1 MNRKALAI
9 TLALTVFV
17 SAVGFVV
24 YSQLGSLQAQVT
36 DLKNQ
41 NTELQTQNSTLQA
54 QLNALQRQNG
64 EQQDRLSD
72 LTGQLAFERHLK
84 VEISEAFCSRGWYAF
99 GGVTV
104 SYPANVTVVNEDVV
118 PLFGLTAIFMFVDKD
133 NGRQIGRECVTE
145 IERLDVKENL
155 VVNGSVLVELNVNV
169 DNAVCKITVA
179 KGSIVIDEVTQDL
192 T

>member
-1 MNRKALAI
+1 MKSK
-9 TLALTVFV
+9 TLAAIFTLIIVILSV
-17 SAVGFVV
+17 ASIAL
-24 YSQLGSLQAQVT
+24 YSQVSGLQSRVSK
-36 DLKNQ
+36 L
-41 NTELQTQNSTLQA
+41 ETQNSTLQE
-54 QLNALQRQNG
+54 QLKELQRQNG
-64 EQQDRLSD
+64 EQQDRASD
-72 LTGQLAFERHLK
+72 LTGQLALERHLK

-118 PLFGLTAIFMFVDKD
+118 PLFGLTATFMFVDKD
-133 NGRQIGRECVTE
+133 SGRQIGWERVTD
-145 IERLDVKENL
+145 IERLDVKESL